1 MPEVYQ
7 PRKLPRN
14 REYPGYQFYCTVE
27 KEGSDA
33 SGCFCFV
40 VLCVI
45 DWLKGRL
52 RETGMIPVEISS
64 LPGRERFGKVSVSD
78 FLSFT
83 VSSGFSAYVVSLP
96 GHGIW
101 TLRLKEPDSDT
112 EQRKAVPGRFF
123 ATNVGIRM
131 LDDRRV
137 ELGIRID
144 VTDPEGIPEVGFAF
158 RPAFVRYLFATEGLV
173 LSQGASLPYDKAVI
187 VENEEQMTGLRAV
200 LDSSEWTLP
209 LVLITQGIR
218 LPKEEPASLFNRV
231 SFSPVM
237 PVAAKSPSGA
247 SANLSPGINVGFS
260 AVVSSPFSASPA
272 GAVGA
277 GFAGVPVL
285 EQYYPF
291 DADEIASHGF
301 GYAYT
306 CRVSEKVHGSL
317 AKRLK
322 KDYAPGDI
330 LFVEPKRYGG
340 NVKAIGKE
348 EKDVPGLIK
357 QWTRSYSKH
366 RKYSFGDVQFEFD
379 ARNLEQREIVERIRA
394 SSELKAEEKL
404 AELNKV
410 IEQLQDENEK
420 RVRKINELKEQLLS
434 EFERGEAAEKLRT
447 DQLLEDYDRHEDEI
461 RQVRA
466 RNLQLEQENRE
477 ARCLKNAVETLRD
490 LPEMPQS
497 TEDVVFWFRN
507 VFGDRVAFTER
518 GLKSACKCDIR
529 PDGLWYYLY
538 HIATS
543 LFEIHHGGSTDVE
556 KDFYHATG
564 IEVAM
569 NEGSQSHKDSKVM
582 NQRADVFEGKEISI
596 EPHVKLLPAKTGA
609 DFQRIYYCYDHE
621 LDLIIIGSVG
631 EHLKTAG
638 TTRI

>member
-14 REYPGYQFYCTVE
+14 KEYPGYQFYCQME
-27 KEGSDA
+27 MSGCDA
-33 SGCFCFV
+33 AGCFCFA
-40 VLCVI
+40 VLCVV

-52 RETGMIPVEISS
+52 RETDMIPAEIST
-64 LPGRERFGKVSVSD
+64 LPGREQFGEIGVSD
-78 FLSFT
+78 LLSFT

-96 GHGIW
+96 GHGVW

-112 EQRKAVPGRFF
+112 EQRKAIPGRFF
-123 ATNVGIRM
+123 ATNVGIRI
-131 LDDRRV
+131 LNERRV

-158 RPAFVRYLFATEGLV
+158 RPAFVRYLFAAEGLV
-173 LSQGASLPYDKAVI
+173 LSQGATLPYDKAVV
-187 VENEEQMTGLRAV
+187 VETEEQMTALRAV

-209 LVLITQGIR
+209 LVWVTQGIR
-218 LPKEEPASLFNRV
+218 LPKEEPASLLNRG
-231 SFSPVM
+231 FAPVM
-237 PVAAKSPSGA
+237 PGTVD
-247 SANLSPGINVGFS
+247 
-260 AVVSSPFSASPA
+260 SSPFSSVGSVSPFP
-272 GAVGA
+272 GVVGA
-277 GFAGVPVL
+277 GFPGSPAL
-285 EQYYPF
+285 EKYYPF
-291 DADEIASHGF
+291 DADELASHNF

-322 KDYAPGDI
+322 KEYMPGDL

-340 NVKAIGKE
+340 NVKVVGKD
-348 EKDVPGLIK
+348 EKDIPGLVK
-357 QWTRSYSKH
+357 QWTRCYSKH

-394 SSELKAEEKL
+394 SSELQAEEKL
-404 AELNKV
+404 AALNKV

-477 ARCLKNAVETLRD
+477 ARSLKNAVETLRS

-507 VFGDRVAFTER
+507 VFGDRVAFTEK
-518 GLKSACKCDIR
+518 GLKSACKCGIR

-538 HIATS
+538 HMATS
-543 LFEIHHGGSTDVE
+543 LFEIHHGGSSDVE
-556 KDFYHATG
+556 NDFYHATG

-569 NEGSQSHKDSKVM
+569 NEGSQSHKDNKVM

-609 DFQRIYYCYDHE
+609 DFQRIYYCYDRE

-638 TTRI
+638 TTRM